1 MWNFRGRKALKGA
14 QQAIACVFLFKGF
27 TMKKTHL
34 LAAVAALAIA
44 GEANAA
50 SLISA
55 DVTGPSGTI
64 WTTRQTGNYT
74 LFFQAPGLGD
84 YLNPNDEAINRP
96 VTEGINRFLLAG
108 EGFRPGEVGDSDAI
122 YTLTLNFDDGATLTG
137 NYTPLTNTFLGGS
150 PVTAGNTTYS
160 LVEFSWRRFLGD
172 AVQPNVATPGGNA
185 NDYVGNIRFDTSFAG
200 VVPEPATWAMMIGGI
215 GLAGGSLRSRRAR
228 AKVSYAA

>member
-1 MWNFRGRKALKGA
+1 
-14 QQAIACVFLFKGF
+14 
-27 TMKKTHL
+27 MKKTHL

-74 LFFQAPGLGD
+74 LFLQTPGLGD
-84 YLNPNDEAINRP
+84 YINPNDEAINQT
-96 VTEGINRFLLAG
+96 VTSGINRFLLAG
-108 EGFRPGEVGDSDAI
+108 EGFLPGTNSDSDLV

-137 NYTPLTNTFLGGS
+137 SYTPTTNTFLGGS
-150 PVTAGNTTYS
+150 PVTVGNTTYS
-160 LVEFSWRRFLGD
+160 LVEFSYRRFLGD
-172 AVQPNVATPGGNA
+172 AVSPNVATPGGDG
-185 NDYVGNIRFDTSFAG
+185 NDYVGNIRFDAVAG

-215 GLAGGSLRSRRAR
+215 GFAGGSLRARRTR